1 VRTHVVALIA
11 AMGFLAVSAACGGG
25 DDDAGSGASK
35 LPSTALVGTWVDGTF
50 VVAFTPEG
58 HFSIDNDGSL
68 DDGNFASG
76 TYTVEGSKIR
86 FLAVEGARGCG
97 GQKWD
102 FETSLSESGTLDAE
116 LLQEAC
122 QTTAGTRWSLVKR

>member
-11 AMGFLAVSAACGGG
+11 AMGLVAISAACGGG
-25 DDDAGSGASK
+25 DDDAGSLSSA
-35 LPSTALVGTWVDGTF
+35 ALAGTWVDGSL

-58 HFSIDNDGSL
+58 NFSIDNDGSL

-97 GQKWD
+97 GQTWD
-102 FETSLSESGTLDAE
+102 FETSLSDSGTLDAE
-116 LLQEAC
+116 LLQEVC